1 MDCGA
6 TSEFIDTQFAA
17 RLGLALQ
24 PSQREI
30 KLADGSITR
39 ADGEVTVA
47 WTLDAAK
54 GMPLS
59 FTSTFTATSLG
70 QLDAILGMS
79 WLETHDPIIG
89 WKRRTIEIRTPGKVP
104 RYIRPIEDLCPESD
118 RPEQI
123 TMISLKGLK
132 RAQRRGQIAEVYAV
146 FVRPESAAKAVEE
159 KDPAVRALLDKYRSV
174 FPPALPNELPPER
187 GVAHRIELKP
197 GSRPPPVRP
206 LHHQSSKDLAVFD
219 EYIREGLANGTIR
232 VSKSPYGAMALVVRK
247 NDKTRVVVDYRALN
261 ELTIKNKY
269 PLPLMDELFD
279 RVHGA
284 KCFSKLDLRTG
295 FHQIRMAEEDIEK
308 TAFRTRYGSY
318 EYLVLPMGLCNAP
331 GTFMQLM
338 NDTFRDMLDRSVL
351 VFLDDILIFSKTREE
366 HLQHLEAVLARLRDN
381 KLYAKLSKCEF
392 MREEVE
398 FLGHRLGVNGLAVS
412 PDKVSAVRDWPTP
425 KGVPDVR
432 SFLGLAGF
440 YRRFV
445 QAFSMKALPLTELTK
460 NDVPFVWGERQQKSF
475 DELKAALCSAPV
487 LLIPNPDLPFT
498 LNVDACDYAVGGTL
512 QQDHGRGLQ
521 PVAFRSRKLTP
532 AERNYDVR
540 EKEFL
545 AFVDA
550 CSVWRHYLHSEKP
563 FLFLTD
569 HDSLK
574 YHKTMPNLSG
584 RLARWIEKLA
594 EFNYTVEH
602 IAGVKNIVADAI
614 SRRADLKGNRFAVL
628 AQDSG
633 LTESESAD
641 VLTTATLVEAAA
653 ACIPMQNAG
662 MSSTSVKSELT
673 DMIRN
678 AAVADPDYTARA
690 SSPSS
695 STTVRD
701 ELLFEDERLVVPND
715 KALRTKLLAECHD
728 STTGAHFGRDKTL
741 SAMKARF
748 RWSGMA
754 KDVEH
759 YVATCDECQRNK
771 PSRQLTPGLLMPN
784 AIPGRVC
791 SEWTTDSVT
800 GLPKTKRG
808 KDAIQVY
815 VERLGK
821 LVHLTANRKTDGAA
835 EHARLFARNVIRLHG
850 VPEVV
855 ISDRDPRFTAKFFE
869 ECQRLVGTTLKMST
883 ARHAQTDGQSER
895 EIQTLIVALRA
906 FCNEHQ
912 DDWDDYL
919 DMLELGFNSAEQA
932 STKQSPFEMIFGML
946 PRLPVDVALAAFEP
960 KNPAAID
967 RAKRMFQ
974 AVEAGRGYLLNAQ
987 ERQARNADRH
997 RRPLTFKVGD
1007 AVLLSTEGLQLKRG
1021 TNKLCSRY
1029 IGPFPITA
1037 VVNRNA
1043 YTLQLPNQL
1052 EALHPTFNIEKL
1064 KVYRDGRGQFP
1075 DRPQRY
1081 SRPPPEIDADS
1092 NGDTVW
1098 VVDRILAK
1106 QRTRRGVRYLV
1117 AWEGYPPEESTWEPK
1132 AHLTSAAEAIA
1143 EFEAAQVPA
1152 APLVGIEPNP
1162 GPHDSLQAITLALP
1176 RSRPTEPIL
1185 TDDEAY
1191 ITFLGLAVILSSQF
1205 PTPSTVEMVPNH
1217 QGPRSHGKPCD
1228 GF

>member
-1 MDCGA
+1 MHPHSHSPLVAAATAIASLPPLELSGAAAGNPNARLFKLKGSVSGHEARILMDCGA

-17 RLGLALQ
+17 RLGLRLE
-24 PSQREI
+24 PSVREI
-30 KLADGSITR
+30 KLADGSISR
-39 ADGEVTVA
+39 ADGQVTIA

-54 GMPLS
+54 GSPLT

-70 QLDAILGMS
+70 QYDAILGMS
-79 WLETHDPIIG
+79 WLETHDPIVG
-89 WKRRTIEIRTPGKVP
+89 WKRRTIEIRSPGKAP
-104 RYIRPIEDLCPESD
+104 RCIRPIEDLSPKINQSQ
-118 RPEQI
+118 QI
-123 TMISLKGLK
+123 ATISLRGLR
-132 RAQRRGQIAEVYAV
+132 RAQQRGQIAEIYAV
-146 FVRPESAAKAVEE
+146 FVRPEDATGAVEE
-159 KDPAVRALLDKYRSV
+159 ADPDVRALLNKYRPV
-174 FPPALPNELPPER
+174 FPPALPNELPPAR
-187 GVAHRIELKP
+187 GIAHRIELKP
-197 GSRPPPVRP
+197 GSRPPPVRG

-284 KCFSKLDLRTG
+284 KWFSKLDLRTG

-366 HLQHLEAVLARLRDN
+366 HLKHLETVLARLRDN
-381 KLYAKLSKCEF
+381 KLYAKMSKCEF

-398 FLGHRLGVNGLAVS
+398 FLGHRLGAHGLAVS
-412 PDKVSAVRDWPTP
+412 PDKISAVRDWPVP
-425 KGVPDVR
+425 KNMQDVR

-445 QAFSMKALPLTELTK
+445 QAFSLKALPLTELTK
-460 NDVPFVWGERQQKSF
+460 NDVPFVWGERQQNAF
-475 DELKAALCSAPV
+475 DELKTTLCTAPV

-512 QQDHGRGLQ
+512 QQDHGNGLQ
-521 PVAFRSRKLTP
+521 PVAFRSRKLNP

-594 EFNYTVEH
+594 EFNYTVMH
-602 IAGVKNIVADAI
+602 IAGTKNIVADAI
-614 SRRADLKGNRFAVL
+614 SRRSDLKGNRFAAL
-628 AQDSG
+628 A
-633 LTESESAD
+633 TESSSVDADASATPSTD
-641 VLTTATLVEAAA
+641 PPV
-653 ACIPMQNAG
+653 QNAG
-662 MSSTSVKSELT
+662 LSSTIVKSSIADRIRDAAKT
-673 DMIRN
+673 DT
-678 AAVADPDYTARA
+678 DYLARIA
-690 SSPSS
+690 SPAST
-695 STTVRD
+695 TTVRD
-701 ELLFEDERLVVPND
+701 GMLFESDRLIVPND
-715 KALRTKLLAECHD
+715 KTLRTQLLAECHD

-748 RWSGMA
+748 RWPGMA
-754 KDVEH
+754 TDVDH
-759 YVATCDECQRNK
+759 YVSTCDECQRNK

-808 KDAIQVY
+808 CDAIQVY

-821 LVHLTANRKTDGAA
+821 LVHLAANKKTDGAV

-850 VPEVV
+850 VPEAV
-855 ISDRDPRFTAKFFE
+855 ISDRDPRFTAKFFD
-869 ECQRLVGTTLKMST
+869 ECQRLLGTSLKMST

-906 FCNEHQ
+906 FCNDHQ

-932 STKQSPFEMIFGML
+932 STKHSPFEMIYGML
-946 PRLPVDVALAAFEP
+946 PRLPIDVALADFEP

-967 RAKRMFQ
+967 RAARMFQ
-974 AVEAGRGYLLNAQ
+974 AVEAGRSYLLTAQ
-987 ERQARNADRH
+987 DRQARNADRH

-1029 IGPFPITA
+1029 IGPFPVTA

-1064 KVYRDGRGQFP
+1064 KAYRDGRGLFP
-1075 DRPQRY
+1075 GRPQRY
-1081 SRPPPEIDADS
+1081 DRPPPDILADS
-1092 NGDTVW
+1092 NGDKVW

-1106 QRTRRGVRYLV
+1106 KRTRTGVRYLV
-1117 AWEGYPPEESTWEPK
+1117 AWEGYPPEEATWEPK
-1132 AHLTSAAEAIA
+1132 A
-1143 EFEAAQVPA
+1143 
-1152 APLVGIEPNP
+1152 
-1162 GPHDSLQAITLALP
+1162 
-1176 RSRPTEPIL
+1176 
-1185 TDDEAY
+1185 
-1191 ITFLGLAVILSSQF
+1191 GLA
-1205 PTPSTVEMVPNH
+1205 NAA
-1217 QGPRSHGKPCD
+1217 GKVAEYEATQAASMTC
-1228 GF
+1228 

>member
-17 RLGLALQ
+17 RLGLKLE
-24 PSQREI
+24 PSTREI
-30 KLADGSITR
+30 KLADGSIFR
-39 ADGEVTVA
+39 ADGQVTVE

-54 GMPLS
+54 GMPLTFS
-59 FTSTFTATSLG
+59 STFTATSLG
-70 QLDAILGMS
+70 QYDAILGMS
-79 WLETHDPIIG
+79 WLETHDPIVG
-89 WKRRTIEIRTPGKVP
+89 WKHRTIEIRSPGKPP
-104 RYIRPIEDLCPESD
+104 RCIRPIEDLSPKTD
-118 RPEQI
+118 RPQQI
-123 TMISLKGLK
+123 ATISLRGLK
-132 RAQRRGQIAEVYAV
+132 RAQRRGQIAEIYAV
-146 FVRPESAAKAVEE
+146 FVRPEEAAKAVEE
-159 KDPAVRALLDKYRSV
+159 TDPEVLALLKKYTQV
-174 FPPALPNELPPER
+174 FPPALPNELPLDR

-197 GSRPPPVRP
+197 GARPPPVRP

-232 VSKSPYGAMALVVRK
+232 VSKSPYGAMAIVVRK

-279 RVHGA
+279 RVHGS
-284 KCFSKLDLRTG
+284 KWFSKLDLRSG

-338 NDTFRDMLDRSVL
+338 NDTFRDMLDRTVL
-351 VFLDDILIFSKTREE
+351 VFLDDILIFSRTREE
-366 HLQHLEAVLARLRDN
+366 HLQHLEAVLARLRDH

-398 FLGHRLGVNGLAVS
+398 FLGHRIGANGLAVS

-425 KGVPDVR
+425 KGVPEVR

-445 QAFSMKALPLTELTK
+445 QAFSLKALPLTELTK
-460 NDVPFVWGERQQKSF
+460 NDAPFIWGERQQKSF
-475 DELKAALCSAPV
+475 DELKSALCSAPV
-487 LLIPNPDLPFT
+487 LLIPNPELPFT

-521 PVAFRSRKLTP
+521 PVAFRSRKLSP

-614 SRRADLKGNRFAVL
+614 SRRADLKGNRFATL
-628 AQDSG
+628 ACDADT
-633 LTESESAD
+633 TE
-641 VLTTATLVEAAA
+641 TEAADA
-653 ACIPMQNAG
+653 AVTQAVTASAPMQIANLT
-662 MSSTSVKSELT
+662 STTVTSVIT
-673 DMIRN
+673 DLIRN
-678 AAVADPDYTARA
+678 AAKADAEYIARA
-690 SSPSS
+690 ASPPS

-701 ELLFEDERLVVPND
+701 GLLFEEDRLVVPDD
-715 KALRTKLLAECHD
+715 KVLRTRLLAECHD
-728 STTGAHFGRDKTL
+728 SATGAHFGRDKTL

-748 RWSGMA
+748 LWSGMA
-754 KDVEH
+754 TDVEH

-808 KDAIQVY
+808 HDAIQVY

-821 LVHLTANRKTDGAA
+821 LVHLAANKKTDDAL
-835 EHARLFARNVIRLHG
+835 EHARLFAHNVIRLHG
-850 VPEVV
+850 VPEAV
-855 ISDRDPRFTAKFFE
+855 ISDRDPRFTAKFFG

-912 DDWDDYL
+912 DDWDEYL

-932 STKQSPFEMIFGML
+932 STKHSPFEMIYGMR
-946 PRLPVDVALAAFEP
+946 PRLPIDVALADFTP
-960 KNPAAID
+960 KNPAAIN
-967 RAKRMFQ
+967 RATRMFQ
-974 AVEAGRGYLLNAQ
+974 AVEAGRAYLLTAQ
-987 ERQARNADRH
+987 ERQTRNADRQ
-997 RRPLTFKVGD
+997 RRPLTFNVGD
-1007 AVLLSTEGLQLKRG
+1007 NVLLSTDGLQLKRG
-1021 TNKLCSRY
+1021 NNKLCSRY
-1029 IGPFPITA
+1029 IGPFPVTA

-1052 EALHPTFNIEKL
+1052 AALHPTFNIEKL
-1064 KVYRDGRGQFP
+1064 KAYRKTSGDKFPGRS
-1075 DRPQRY
+1075 QRY
-1081 SRPPPEIDADS
+1081 DRPPPDIVADS
-1092 NGDTVW
+1092 NGDAEW
-1098 VVDRILAK
+1098 VVHRILAK
-1106 QRTRRGVRYLV
+1106 KRNRTGVQYLV

-1132 AHLTSAAEAIA
+1132 KNLAAAADAIA
-1143 EFEAAQVPA
+1143 DFEAAQAPA
-1152 APLVGIEPNP
+1152 PPLIGIEPNP
-1162 GPHDSLQAITLALP
+1162 GPY
-1176 RSRPTEPIL
+1176 RSKR
-1185 TDDEAY
+1185 A
-1191 ITFLGLAVILSSQF
+1191 AVSDRVAAVDCSRGERRRNQ
-1205 PTPSTVEMVPNH
+1205 PMT
-1217 QGPRSHGKPCD
+1217 Q
-1228 GF
+1228 